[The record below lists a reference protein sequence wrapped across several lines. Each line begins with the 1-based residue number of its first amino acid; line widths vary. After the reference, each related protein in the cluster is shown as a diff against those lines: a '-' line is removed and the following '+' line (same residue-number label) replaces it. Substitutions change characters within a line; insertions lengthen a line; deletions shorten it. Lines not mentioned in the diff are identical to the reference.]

1 MNSHLEENNI
11 KIDFLFQNQY
21 FSLKTNMCT
30 IIYKVSYHVV
40 GTDHCGY
47 CSGAEADN
55 NDIVDFYTTKKRP
68 MKTRI
73 SDIKELNYV
82 KRGCTSG
89 GSGYCCG
96 FGQTYI
102 AKSIIYEKKIS
113 KKKES
118 ESGSDSESKS
128 GSDSESKSG
137 SDSESKSGSDSESK
151 SGSDS
156 E

>member
-1 MNSHLEENNI
+1 MR
-11 KIDFLFQNQY
+11 
-21 FSLKTNMCT
+21 T
-30 IIYKVSYHVV
+30 IIYKVRYHVV

-55 NDIVDFYTTKKRP
+55 NIVDFYTTKKRP
-68 MKTRI
+68 MKKRI

-82 KRGCTSG
+82 NRGCTSG

-118 ESGSDSESKS
+118 ESGESESDSESDSESES

-137 SDSESKSGSDSESK
+137 SDSESKSGSDSE
-151 SGSDS
+151 
-156 E
+156 